1 MKIGIL
7 TSGGD
12 CPGLNATMRAFVKA
26 VYAKM
31 SDVKI
36 IGILNG
42 YTGLINGDYRE
53 MAKRDFSAILTRG
66 GTILGSIRQPF
77 RLMTVVEGN
86 EKSKLDKMLDN
97 YKKLGLDLLV
107 TLGGSGTHKTAALL
121 ASKGCNVL
129 GLPKTIDNDIWGTDK
144 TFGFSTALEVATDC
158 IDRLHSTAASH
169 GRAMIAEV
177 MGNKTGWL
185 ALESGI
191 ASASHAVL
199 IPELPFNP
207 DSVVSLVA
215 RRKQRG
221 KTHTMI
227 VVAEGAITKEEA
239 PLRRKER
246 EERRAALGMSNLT
259 EWLAQKIETEVG
271 IEARTQVIGYLQ
283 RGGEPNPYD
292 RMLCSMMGSFAA
304 ELAAAGKFGVTV
316 ALSGTGLTTNPLAEI
331 AGKLKV
337 VPADSAL
344 IPLARNI
351 GIRFCDEDPAP

>member
-26 VYAKM
+26 ICSKT

-36 IGILNG
+36 LGFLNG
-42 YTGLINGDYRE
+42 YTGLIGGDFRE
-53 MAKRDFSAILTRG
+53 MTKKDFSAILNRG

-86 EKSKLDKMLDN
+86 EKSRLQKMLEN

-121 ASKGCNVL
+121 ASEGCNVI
-129 GLPKTIDNDIWGTDK
+129 GLPKTIDNDLWGTDK
-144 TFGFSTALEVATDC
+144 TFGFSTALEIATGC
-158 IDRLHSTAASH
+158 IDRLHTTAASH
-169 GRAMIAEV
+169 GRAMLVEV

-185 ALESGI
+185 ALEAGI
-191 ASASHAVL
+191 ASGAHAIL
-199 IPELPFNP
+199 MPEVPFNP
-207 DSVVSLVA
+207 ASVVSLVS
-215 RRKQRG
+215 RRRQRG

-227 VVAEGAITKEEA
+227 VLAEGAITKEEA
-239 PLRRKER
+239 SLRRRER
-246 EERRAALGMSNLT
+246 QERRAALGITSLA
-259 EWLAQKIETEVG
+259 EWLAQKLETEVG

-283 RGGEPNPYD
+283 RGGSPNAYD
-292 RMLCSMMGSFAA
+292 KMLCSMMGSFAG
-304 ELAAAGKFGVTV
+304 ELAAAGKVGVTV
-316 ALSGTGLTTNPLAEI
+316 ALSGTQLVANPLSEI

-337 VPADSAL
+337 VPADSPM
-344 IPLARNI
+344 IPLAKNL
-351 GIRFCDEDPAP
+351 GIRFCDEDPAT